1 MPALEEFKMWGSQNS
16 MDFDLVYQ
24 EVKKYPEDIKRR
36 MAWQTYKYW
45 AYALPFK
52 PMDYFKS
59 LTIPILVANGEKDE
73 MAPGESVYF
82 LQNEFN

>member
-24 EVKKYPEDIKRR
+24 EVKKSPEDIKRR
-36 MAWQTYKYW
+36 IAGQTYKYW

-59 LTIPILVANGEKDE
+59 LTISILVANG
-73 MAPGESVYF
+73 
-82 LQNEFN
+82 